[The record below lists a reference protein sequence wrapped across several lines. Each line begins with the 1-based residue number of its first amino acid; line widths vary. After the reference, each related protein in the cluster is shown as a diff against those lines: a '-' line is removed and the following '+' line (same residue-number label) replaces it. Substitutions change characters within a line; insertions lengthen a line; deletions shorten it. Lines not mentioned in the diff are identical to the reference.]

1 MPNTAERE
9 SKMKSMN
16 IIDITDKN
24 HIGGV
29 SR

>member
-1 MPNTAERE
+1 MPDTAERA

-16 IIDITDKN
+16 IIDIIDKN
-24 HIGGV
+24 HIGDM